1 MNIAVDIEK
10 LSQVFAVRE
19 KIAVDFEFE
28 EEDNKDLDWSKLEK
42 DFLDDFHDQ
51 SFSEFVEITGDDSVW
66 MTFYMEAN
74 IENKQHFLA
83 ALAWVEA
90 YQSVIG
96 LSIVR

>member
-1 MNIAVDIEK
+1 MSAVVDIER
-10 LSQVFAVRE
+10 LSQVFAIRE

-28 EEDNKDLDWSKLEK
+28 EEDHKDLDWSKLEK

-66 MTFYMEAN
+66 MTFYMEAE
-74 IENKQHFLA
+74 IYNKPYFLA

-90 YQSVIG
+90 YQQVIN
-96 LSIVR
+96 LNIVR